1 MIVLWISENDIYMKQ
16 GEGITKIIDS
26 AYHKATD
33 FLVCMQEFL
42 EILWK
47 NNKIDFQILVHEKLR

>member
-1 MIVLWISENDIYMKQ
+1 MKQ